1 MDKLTFKDIKE
12 VEPIKKNGSKID
24 LFNVKLNNEGES
36 KYAIIDEDGNV
47 IYRHNIDFAMPWIHF
62 DKIIELDPFSRRNE
76 LIDLNGKLVLKS
88 DFIYVR
94 GKLVSD
100 GSKLINLITFE
111 KIDADAGYYTF
122 GYSKTSKCHFVKNG
136 NRVNIYDENLKF
148 LYSID
153 LLSFGNDCKIISNDY
168 FIILHCSNRKKA
180 IIFEKNDCKII
191 DNFKDSKYRLF
202 DKEKI
207 LVYTTSNRLII
218 YDLVKRRNIRVFDN
232 VDSPIFHNR
241 QKFLYFT
248 CANNY
253 TYIVDAI
260 TGKILKTFKVRIS
273 SSVFRE
279 KGSITCEERE
289 DYHGNLLLVRNGNYE
304 YNLLYMR
311 TNSLLL
317 AKSIYDIKS
326 AYRNDVGWSF
336 HADPKH
342 SFAVKDYFFQG
353 RYSRDEK
360 SFPLVA
366 KGKNLIYKS
375 EVIY

>member
-1 MDKLTFKDIKE
+1 MDKLSFKDICKI
-12 VEPIKKNGSKID
+12 EPLRKNSSKID
-24 LFNVKLNNEGES
+24 LLNVKLNNEDES

-47 IYRHNIDFAMPWIHF
+47 IYRHNIDFAMPIIHF
-62 DKIIELDPFSRRNE
+62 DKIIELDPFSRCNE

-88 DFIYVR
+88 DKIYIR
-94 GKLVSD
+94 GKLLTD

-111 KIDADAGYYTF
+111 KIDADTDYYAF
-122 GYSKTSKCHFVKNG
+122 GYSKTSKCHFAKNG

-148 LYSID
+148 LYSIN
-153 LLSFGNDCKIISNDY
+153 LLSFGNDCKIFSNDY
-168 FIILHCSNRKKA
+168 FLNLHCANGEKA
-180 IIFEKNDCKII
+180 IIFEKSKCKII

-202 DKEKI
+202 DEEKI
-207 LVYTTSNRLII
+207 LVYTTSNQLII
-218 YDLVKRRNIRVFDN
+218 YDLAKRRNIRVFDN

-248 CANNY
+248 CTNNY

-273 SSVFRE
+273 SSIFRE
-279 KGSITCEERE
+279 KCSITCEEKD

-326 AYRNDVGWSF
+326 AYRNDDGWSF
-336 HADPKH
+336 QVDTKH
-342 SFAVKDYFFQG
+342 SFAVKDYFFRG
-353 RYSRDEK
+353 WHSRNEK
-360 SFPLVA
+360 SFPLVV
-366 KGKNLIYKS
+366 KGKHLMYKS